1 MMAVVTFFL
10 TQTET
15 QSQEEEE
22 ETPEVGDEKVC

>member
-22 ETPEVGDEKVC
+22 ETPEAGDEKVC

>member
-22 ETPEVGDEKVC
+22 TPEAGDEKVC